1 MSSIFSGRNSS
12 LLFYRLHGHEVAV
25 KAYGTKVVIY
35 YRNAI
40 IAKHNRCYGKKQT
53 IYELA
58 HYLPLLEKRPRSI
71 LNAKPVRHALPQEL
85 VEWLASLPV
94 KEMMKALTLCV
105 ELGVNTIID
114 AKRQG
119 IPLDAIAIKREPLIP
134 IIDTI
139 TVKPI
144 DLSLY
149 DRMFKK
155 EAAL

>member
-1 MSSIFSGRNSS
+1 
-12 LLFYRLHGHEVAV
+12 VAV
-25 KAYGTKVVIY
+25 KGYGTKVIIY
-35 YRNAI
+35 YQNAI

-71 LNAKPVRHALPQEL
+71 LNAKPVRHALPQDIL
-85 VEWLASLPV
+85 EWLATLPI
-94 KEMMKALTLCV
+94 KEIMNAVTLCV

-114 AKRQG
+114 AKRKG
-119 IPLDAIAIKREPLIP
+119 IPLDAICTKKEPTTT
-134 IIDTI
+134 IIDI
-139 TVKPI
+139 IVVKPI

-149 DRMFKK
+149 DRMLRK

>member
-1 MSSIFSGRNSS
+1 
-12 LLFYRLHGHEVAV
+12 
-25 KAYGTKVVIY
+25 
-35 YRNAI
+35 
-40 IAKHNRCYGKKQT
+40 
-53 IYELA
+53 
-58 HYLPLLEKRPRSI
+58 
-71 LNAKPVRHALPQEL
+71 
-85 VEWLASLPV
+85 
-94 KEMMKALTLCV
+94 MMKALTLCV

-119 IPLDAIAIKREPLIP
+119 IPLDAIAIKREPFIP